1 MADNPISAEV
11 GLDAADL
18 KAGIY
23 EINRSMRVL
32 ESSFKASAA
41 SLGDW
46 SKDATAMEGRISFL
60 NKAIDLQ
67 KDKVAKLTAQKELMA
82 REGKLTAAAE
92 ADMAIKIN
100 RATESLNKMQRELGQ
115 DEKQLLEMKKE
126 SDQAGKSVETLGK
139 KSQAA
144 TGGLLSLKSVAS
156 GLFSALKAGV
166 AMVAGLTLAMAGL
179 ALAIGKM
186 VFSTAS
192 AVDALNDLSVKT
204 GISTTRLQE
213 MNYAATLLGSSQDTI
228 VSSLARLTRGM
239 SAANE
244 QSADFIKKQND
255 SRAAIGKL
263 VTEYANAVG
272 EFGVNSDQAGA
283 ALERLHAAQLASTE
297 LTQGDMAAAFKTLGV
312 SITGAGGALRD
323 NEAVFAD
330 ALDALGKVANET
342 ERDALAMQIF
352 GKSAQELNPLIKAG
366 SGAIADLSAKAHEV
380 GAVMSDEDV
389 QAFAKFQDTLE
400 SLKLGLQ
407 GTLGTLSAAFLPGF
421 QAVFDQAGIYLKDFA
436 AIVKGS
442 DGDIGKMVTGVTGL
456 IGRIVTDIAA
466 QAPALLK
473 SGMDIL
479 LTIVKSIIT
488 SLPVI
493 LPAAVEILISL
504 VTFLVDNLPM
514 LVETGINVLI
524 ALINGITT
532 ALPKLIPAMILA
544 IELIVNVLAKNAPV
558 LIDAA
563 GKLIGAIVGGII
575 VNLPS
580 ILVAAYK
587 ILKVIYDTI
596 GPVAMFK
603 LAGSLI
609 EGFIA
614 GWNANW
620 ANMVA
625 NVGANFT
632 ALMAYIRGLLGIA
645 SPSKL
650 SAGWGQNLA
659 LGFGRGFDDRFAGV
673 RRQMESAVGALTL
686 SPSLSLAGGGSSSR
700 SLTLNMSIGG
710 GSMSQ
715 IRKEIA
721 DSEQAV
727 LTEVANALRRMQ

>member
-1 MADNPISAEV
+1 
-11 GLDAADL
+11 
-18 KAGIY
+18 
-23 EINRSMRVL
+23 
-32 ESSFKASAA
+32 
-41 SLGDW
+41 
-46 SKDATAMEGRISFL
+46 
-60 NKAIDLQ
+60 
-67 KDKVAKLTAQKELMA
+67 
-82 REGKLTAAAE
+82 
-92 ADMAIKIN
+92 
-100 RATESLNKMQRELGQ
+100 
-115 DEKQLLEMKKE
+115 
-126 SDQAGKSVETLGK
+126 
-139 KSQAA
+139 
-144 TGGLLSLKSVAS
+144 
-156 GLFSALKAGV
+156 
-166 AMVAGLTLAMAGL
+166 
-179 ALAIGKM
+179 
-186 VFSTAS
+186 
-192 AVDALNDLSVKT
+192 
-204 GISTTRLQE
+204 
-213 MNYAATLLGSSQDTI
+213 
-228 VSSLARLTRGM
+228 
-239 SAANE
+239 
-244 QSADFIKKQND
+244 
-255 SRAAIGKL
+255 L

-272 EFGVNSDQAGA
+272 EFGTDSDQAGA

-312 SITGAGGALRD
+312 SVTDAGGKLRD

-330 ALDALGKVANET
+330 ALDALGKVQNET

-366 SGAIADLSAKAHEV
+366 SGAIADLSAEAHKA

-466 QAPALLK
+466 QVPALLK
-473 SGMDIL
+473 SGMDILLTIVKSIITSLPVILPAAVDIL

-524 ALINGITT
+524 ALINGITA

-558 LIDAA
+558 LVDAA

-625 NVGANFT
+625 NVAANFT
-632 ALMAYIRGLLGIA
+632 ALMAYIRNLLGIA

-686 SPSLSLAGGGSSSR
+686 SPSLSLAGGGARAGGGSSSR

-727 LTEVANALRRMQ
+727 LTEVANALRSIQ

>member
-1 MADNPISAEV
+1 MADNPISTTV

-18 KAGIY
+18 KAGIV

-32 ESSFKASAA
+32 ESTFKASAA

-67 KDKVAKLTAQKELMA
+67 KDKVAKLTAQRELMA

-92 ADMAIKIN
+92 AEMTIKIN

-115 DEKQLLEMKKE
+115 DEKQLVEMKKE
-126 SDQAGKSVETLGK
+126 SDQAGKSVENLGK

-144 TGGLLSLKSVAS
+144 TGGMLSLRNVAS
-156 GLFSALKAGV
+156 GLFSALKVGAALV
-166 AMVAGLTLAMAGL
+166 AALTLAMVGL
-179 ALAIGKM
+179 VIAIGTM

-192 AVDALNDLSVKT
+192 AVDALNDLSVQT

-213 MNYAATLLGSSQDTI
+213 LNFAATLLGSSQDTI
-228 VSSLARLTRGM
+228 VSSLARLTRNM
-239 SAANE
+239 SAANG
-244 QSADFIKKQND
+244 QTADFAKKTAD
-255 SRAAIGKL
+255 ARAAINGL
-263 VTEYANAVG
+263 RSDYDNAVAQ
-272 EFGVNSDQAGA
+272 FGRQSDKAA
-283 ALERLHAAQLASTE
+283 TALEKLRSAEQAAAE
-297 LTQGDMAAAFKTLGV
+297 LTTGDMAAAFKTLGV
-312 SITGAGGALRD
+312 SITDVGGALRD

-330 ALDALGKVANET
+330 ALDALGKVQNET

-366 SGAIADLSAKAHEV
+366 SAAIADLSAEAHKV
-380 GAVMSDEDV
+380 GAVMSEEDV
-389 QAFAKFQDTLE
+389 KAFATFQDTLE

-442 DGDIGKMVTGVTGL
+442 DGDIGQMVTGVSGL

-466 QAPALLK
+466 QVPALLK
-473 SGMDIL
+473 SGLDIL

-524 ALINGITT
+524 ALINGITA

-558 LIDAA
+558 LVDAA

-580 ILVAAYK
+580 ILIAAYK
-587 ILKVIYDTI
+587 ILKVLYDTI
-596 GPVAMFK
+596 GPVALFK
-603 LAGSLI
+603 LAGSMI
-609 EGFIA
+609 DGFIA

-620 ANMVA
+620 TKMVE
-625 NVGANFT
+625 NVGKNFT

-650 SAGWGQNLA
+650 SGGWGENLA
-659 LGFGRGFDDRFAGV
+659 LGFGKGFDDRFAGV
-673 RRQMESAVGALTL
+673 RRKMESAVGALTL

-700 SLTLNMSIGG
+700 SLTLNMNIGG